1 MLDLLDMMRPLNCAM
16 ASLGAFIGGLI
27 AVGLEM
33 QLLFS
38 LPVLLAVLAV
48 FAITGAGN
56 VINDYLDLEADKVNK
71 PDRPI
76 PSGKIS
82 KNTALAFALLLFVFG
97 NACAFML
104 NGLCL
109 TIAIINSGLLI
120 LYSYSLQHKI
130 LVGNCVV
137 AYLVGSVF
145 LFGAAVFLNVAL
157 ALILTVL
164 AILANVAREIVK
176 DLEDMEGDKKG
187 FMKKLASKAS
197 KASAPIAGRFG
208 ITSEGVRMKYA
219 ERSMISLAMTSLM
232 LAVVFSALPYYYGI
246 LGIGYVIVVAA
257 ADVLFVSCIYSLSR
271 DVRRKKGYSR
281 ISRRL
286 KIGMLIAML
295 AFIAGTII

>member
-48 FAITGAGN
+48 FAITAAGN

-82 KNTALAFALLLFVFG
+82 KNTALAFSLLLFVFG

-109 TIAIINSGLLI
+109 TIAVVNSLLLI

-176 DLEDMEGDKKG
+176 DMEDMEGDKKG
-187 FMKKLASKAS
+187 FLKKLASKAS
-197 KASAPIAGRFG
+197 APVAERFG

-219 ERSMISLAMTSLM
+219 ERSMISLAVASLM

-246 LGIGYVIVVAA
+246 LGIGYVIVVAV

-271 DVRRKKGYSR
+271 EIRRKKGYSR

-295 AFIAGTII
+295 AFIAGAII